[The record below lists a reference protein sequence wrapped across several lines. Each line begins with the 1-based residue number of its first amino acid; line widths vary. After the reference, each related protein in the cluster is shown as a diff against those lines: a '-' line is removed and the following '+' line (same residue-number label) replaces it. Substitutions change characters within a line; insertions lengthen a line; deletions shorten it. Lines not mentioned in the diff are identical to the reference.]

1 MTEFTSLTSILS
13 TIELKLNGA
22 MSVSND
28 QKLFNENI
36 NEIENLLKKTN
47 AFIIEKNNDHQ
58 FSDIEKELIKKIF
71 YLIIKLEKINNN
83 KLGFFDSL
91 NKYFYDNIRK

>member
-71 YLIIKLEKINNN
+71 DLIIKLEKINNN

-91 NKYFYDNIRK
+91 NKYFYDNIDK

>member
-1 MTEFTSLTSILS
+1 MTEFKSLISILS

-22 MSVSND
+22 MSVSID

-47 AFIIEKNNDHQ
+47 VFIIEKNNDHQ

-71 YLIIKLEKINNN
+71 DLIIKLEKINNN

-91 NKYFYDNIRK
+91 NKYFYDNIDK

>member
-36 NEIENLLKKTN
+36 NEIENLLKKN
-47 AFIIEKNNDHQ
+47 KAFIIEKKNDHQ
-58 FSDIEKELIKKIF
+58 FSDIEKELIKKYSI
-71 YLIIKLEKINNN
+71 
-83 KLGFFDSL
+83 
-91 NKYFYDNIRK
+91 

>member
-1 MTEFTSLTSILS
+1 MTEFSSLTSILS

-71 YLIIKLEKINNN
+71 DLIIKLEKTNNN

-91 NKYFYDNIRK
+91 NKYFYDNIDK

>member
-13 TIELKLNGA
+13 TIELKLNSA

-71 YLIIKLEKINNN
+71 DLIIKLEKINNN

-91 NKYFYDNIRK
+91 NKYFYDNIDK

>member
-47 AFIIEKNNDHQ
+47 VFIIEKNNDHQ

-71 YLIIKLEKINNN
+71 DLIIKLEKINNN

-91 NKYFYDNIRK
+91 NKYFYDNIDK

>member
-1 MTEFTSLTSILS
+1 MTETSSLISILS

-71 YLIIKLEKINNN
+71 DLIIKLEKINNN

-91 NKYFYDNIRK
+91 NKYFYDNIDK

>member
-58 FSDIEKELIKKIF
+58 FSEIEKELIKKIF
-71 YLIIKLEKINNN
+71 DLIIKLEKINNN

-91 NKYFYDNIRK
+91 NKYFYDNIDK

>member
-1 MTEFTSLTSILS
+1 MTELNSLTSILS

-58 FSDIEKELIKKIF
+58 FSDIEKAVIKKIF
-71 YLIIKLEKINNN
+71 DLIIKLEKINNN

-91 NKYFYDNIRK
+91 NKYFYDNIDK

>member
-47 AFIIEKNNDHQ
+47 AFII
-58 FSDIEKELIKKIF
+58 
-71 YLIIKLEKINNN
+71 
-83 KLGFFDSL
+83 
-91 NKYFYDNIRK
+91 